1 MTVVL
6 DVETSRGPAR
16 LHVDEPTAPTAR
28 LVLGHG
34 AGGGVESPD
43 LAALADALPRRG
55 VAVWRVEQPWRV
67 AGRRVAPAP
76 PTLDDAWTQLL
87 AHVPADAP
95 LVLGGRSAGA
105 RVACRTSYAAGACAV
120 VALAFPLHPPGRPGT
135 SRAHELDAV
144 AVPLLIVQGERDPF
158 GSPDEIPRGPRRT
171 IVSVAGDHAL
181 RADLSVLTT
190 QVGSFVLASAGQRPE
205 RAVGPAG

>member
-1 MTVVL
+1 MTVVR
-6 DVETSRGPAR
+6 DVQTSRGPAR
-16 LHVDEPTAPTAR
+16 VHVDEPPAPTAR

-34 AGGGVESPD
+34 AGGGVQAPD

-76 PTLDDAWTQLL
+76 ATLDEVWTQLL
-87 AHVPADAP
+87 PHVPADAP

-105 RVACRTSYAAGACAV
+105 RVACRTAHVAGARAV
-120 VALAFPLHPPGRPGT
+120 VALAFPLHPPGRPEK

-144 AVPLLIVQGERDPF
+144 TVPLLVVQGERDPF
-158 GSPDEIPRGPRRT
+158 GRPEEIPPGPLRT
-171 IVSVAGDHAL
+171 VVSVAGDHAL
-181 RADLSVLTT
+181 RADLAAVVTH
-190 QVGSFVLASAGQRPE
+190 VGSFVLASTG
-205 RAVGPAG
+205 